1 MHMVL
6 TFTTGILLSTYVLK
20 INITVNT
27 WGEGDS
33 VFLFTSTD
41 TKIYILTLI
50 FMVIEKWTKHLSN
63 YYVFFIYYLLGKYI
77 VITFIS

>member
-33 VFLFTSTD
+33 VFLFTFTD

-50 FMVIEKWTKHLSN
+50 FMVIEK
-63 YYVFFIYYLLGKYI
+63 
-77 VITFIS
+77 